1 MTPSEA
7 GSLRGRL
14 GFLGSQLMGRIIR
27 GCERPLI
34 GRQYRGSAGVLTPFI
49 NQSLDFLELV
59 LRKLPARDVRH
70 AGRPAGMALLW
81 TDA

>member
-1 MTPSEA
+1 MSR
-7 GSLRGRL
+7 S
-14 GFLGSQLMGRIIR
+14 IR
-27 GCERPLI
+27 VCERPLI
-34 GRQYRGSAGVLTPFI
+34 TRQHRGSAGVLTPVI

-70 AGRPAGMALLW
+70 DGRPANMALLW